1 MDRGTTIWMDEQDWL
16 TDNRQ
21 MNRVAFC
28 LKTNA
33 LCLIQQI
40 VTGSQS
46 QTNFY
51 RKYIFKSALKQH
63 KNKG

>member
-1 MDRGTTIWMDEQDWL
+1 MDWL

-46 QTNFY
+46 QTNFF

-63 KNKG
+63 KKKG